1 VGEFLAA
8 NAAVASV
15 WHKEAVLVGRVAAA
29 ACREREVS
37 PMHAE
42 FYCVN
47 CYNKGKAAPKS
58 DYRPA
63 VRIGGGREFMRLSSS
78 DLEALVAGLALKA
91 EEESVMDPEMP
102 CRRRRS
108 DVEDKD

>member
-1 VGEFLAA
+1 MTTRCDYCSNVVESGSLYYR
-8 NAAVASV
+8 S
-15 WHKEAVLVGRVAAA
+15 VAAYA
-29 ACREREVS
+29 D
-37 PMHAE
+37 